1 MVDGF
6 ARVADRKSF
15 QKLVD
20 QVFVDD
26 ITWGRIVTLIC
37 LVAKS
42 ILKVCNAFLIST
54 YTVTNFSPKLILRV
68 YTICV

>member
-6 ARVADRKSF
+6 ARVADRKKF

-20 QVFVDD
+20 QVFNND

-37 LVAKS
+37 LVSKS
-42 ILKVCNAFLIST
+42 IVKVGNVFHLTLYS
-54 YTVTNFSPKLILRV
+54 F
-68 YTICV
+68 